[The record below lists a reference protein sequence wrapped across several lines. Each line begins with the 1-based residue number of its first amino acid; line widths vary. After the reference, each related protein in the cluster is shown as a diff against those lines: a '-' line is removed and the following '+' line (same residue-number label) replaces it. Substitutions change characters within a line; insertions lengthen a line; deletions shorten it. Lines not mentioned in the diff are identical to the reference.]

1 MLLKRRERG
10 KEKLLRLQG
19 GQGVQ
24 AGGKVLVV
32 GWASVV
38 QRLTL
43 TRRYVYKADAP

>member
-19 GQGVQ
+19 RQGGQ
-24 AGGKVLVV
+24 AGGKALVI

-38 QRLTL
+38 VQ
-43 TRRYVYKADAP
+43 